1 MGKIFLVLGFGAL
14 IASAQEQPAPAAK
27 PKAFNSVIGEV
38 TALDEGAEQIT
49 VKTDAGTPATVP
61 LDEKTLYLRVPPGE
75 KDLKKAA
82 KISLSDIG
90 VGDRV
95 LARVKAGP
103 EAAAE
108 STGPAVSVMVM
119 SKAELT
125 QRHEKNR
132 AEWTRRGVAGKI
144 SAIDPATKQV
154 TLKVQT
160 SQGLKDVI
168 VEPAENVTYR
178 RYAPDSV
185 RFSDAKPSTSA
196 DLKVGDNMR
205 VLGDKSEDGSR
216 IKPEEIVSGTFR
228 NHAGTVIS
236 VNAAA
241 GELRINDL
249 ETKKPLTIKIN
260 PETTLKKLPEMM
272 AQGMARMRQ
281 GGGATGPGQGAFHP
295 GGDSPRPGAPGG
307 PEAAGGAGRGHGG
320 PGDPGGHEGH
330 GMGRGNMDFQSMLER
345 VPPITL
351 SDLKPGD
358 AVIVS
363 STAGSDPS
371 RVTAITLVAGVE
383 PLLASPDGGPQQPMS
398 RVLSFDIGMPQ

>member
-1 MGKIFLVLGFGAL
+1 MG
-14 IASAQEQPAPAAK
+14 AQEPPAPAK
-27 PKAFNSVIGEV
+27 PKAFNSIIGEV
-38 TALDEGAEQIT
+38 TVLDAGAKQIT
-49 VKTDAGTPATVP
+49 MKTDAGTPATVP
-61 LDEKTLYLRVPPGE
+61 LDDKTLYLRVPPGE
-75 KDLKKAA
+75 KDLKKAV
-82 KISLSDIG
+82 KITLSDIG

-95 LARVKAGP
+95 LARVKAGAEP
-103 EAAAE
+103 GAADAT
-108 STGPAVSVMVM
+108 SPAVSVMVM

-125 QRHEKNR
+125 QHHEKNR
-132 AEWTRRGVAGKI
+132 AEWTRRGVAGKV
-144 SAIDPATKQV
+144 SAIDAATKQV
-154 TLKVQT
+154 TLKIQT
-160 SQGLKDVI
+160 PQGLKDVT

-185 RFSDAKPSTSA
+185 RFSDAKPSA
-196 DLKVGDNMR
+196 FAELKVGDNMR
-205 VLGDKSEDGSR
+205 VLGEKSEDGSR
-216 IKPEEIVSGTFR
+216 IKPEEIVFGTFR

-260 PETTLKKLPEMM
+260 PDTSLKKLPEMM

-281 GGGATGPGQGAFHP
+281 GGAGAGPGQGGVP
-295 GGDSPRPGAPGG
+295 G
-307 PEAAGGAGRGHGG
+307 GGAGRGAYGGHPGEGG
-320 PGDPGGHEGH
+320 PHGPGGP

-345 VPPITL
+345 VPALPLT
-351 SDLKPGD
+351 DLKPGD

-363 STAGSDPS
+363 STTGNDPS

-383 PLLASPDGGPQQPMS
+383 PLLTSPEGAQQPMS

>member
-1 MGKIFLVLGFGAL
+1 MVKIFLLLGFGAL
-14 IASAQEQPAPAAK
+14 LAGAQEQPAAAAK
-27 PKAFNSVIGEV
+27 PKAFNSLIGEV
-38 TALDEGAEQIT
+38 TALDGGAKQIAL
-49 VKTDAGTPATVP
+49 KTDAGTPVTVP

-95 LARVKAGP
+95 LARVKAGTEPGAP
-103 EAAAE
+103 ESA
-108 STGPAVSVMVM
+108 TPAVSVMVM

-125 QRHEKNR
+125 QHHEKDR

-160 SQGLKDVI
+160 PQGLKDVI

-185 RFSDAKPSTSA
+185 RFSDAKPSTA
-196 DLKVGDNMR
+196 AELKVGDNMR
-205 VLGDKSEDGSR
+205 VLGEKSEDGSK

-236 VNAAA
+236 VNAAS

-260 PETTLKKLPEMM
+260 PDTSLKKLPEMM
-272 AQGMARMRQ
+272 AQGMARM
-281 GGGATGPGQGAFHP
+281 
-295 GGDSPRPGAPGG
+295 
-307 PEAAGGAGRGHGG
+307 
-320 PGDPGGHEGH
+320 
-330 GMGRGNMDFQSMLER
+330 
-345 VPPITL
+345 
-351 SDLKPGD
+351 
-358 AVIVS
+358 
-363 STAGSDPS
+363 
-371 RVTAITLVAGVE
+371 
-383 PLLASPDGGPQQPMS
+383 
-398 RVLSFDIGMPQ
+398 